1 MKWIQR
7 ICLRGLPLGIV
18 LAIFS
23 SGYGQSTLISIK
35 KGNRGNKSWAVFTFD
50 KKALWVG
57 LSQPEVGKI
66 SLYFLGYPGT
76 MEGSVVTID
85 TAFNRSILVSRVRET
100 PPIFKADIMYEP
112 DIPVSILKK
121 DGNIVLALNDERLLD
136 GSTILYGEETRLPS
150 RLVEVSPT
158 VEPTRVST
166 SIGFEK
172 GFEWVGYVRTSSHF
186 CSILL
191 RNAELALSQ
200 TAYPIQR
207 GGIQHLELVPMEGE
221 IPGVKVNVQLLPNA
235 QFNVAMKPNTLV
247 LESSFKEGTPFPE
260 EEAPVV
266 AEATPEA
273 RVSLPEIK
281 EKPQIKTP
289 PVSAQPAVSVPSSEE
304 IPWDQRVS
312 FEFRDTPVK
321 DALRL
326 VAVSNKLNMVISEGV
341 KGKVTMKLQNVTL
354 RQALDK
360 ILHTNECDYWV
371 DGNIITVRPLSVA
384 TTAGRVTQV
393 YRLKY
398 ADAVNVAKVVRRIA
412 TNDSLV
418 EVFYPEFLDFDV
430 SGKNRVTYE
439 LSTVQGIRRSS
450 ILVVTDIPEK
460 IREISHVIDELD
472 RPPPQIVI
480 ESKLVE
486 VSPYYT
492 NKLGIDWEN
501 TFNLEFYTSPPSDA
515 KEFRLQNVPVG
526 TAISPFS
533 FTRSITTGRLSSAEY
548 TALLDFLKEK
558 TDSKLI
564 SNPRILATDNEEA
577 SISVGKTV
585 PVARISRGMGGTGDM
600 VMFDYKEISI
610 RLNVTPHVLGN
621 NEIAMY
627 VNPILEEISDWK
639 IMFGNEAPVTDKRSV
654 NSIVTVKSGETI
666 VIGGLIKNQRIQT
679 TKRLWLLGSLPL
691 IGKLFQHEV
700 VEDRQT
706 DLMIFITPTIVEQ
719 SS

>member
-1 MKWIQR
+1 MKQIQK
-7 ICLRGLPLGIV
+7 IGLRGLLLGFV
-18 LAIFS
+18 LATFS
-23 SGYGQSTLISIK
+23 NGYGQSTLISIK

-50 KKALWVG
+50 KKALWIA
-57 LSQPEVGKI
+57 LSQAEEGKL
-66 SLYFLGYPGT
+66 SLYFLGDPGT

-100 PPIFKADIMYEP
+100 PPIFKADIVYEP
-112 DIPVSILKK
+112 DISVSVLKK
-121 DGNIVLALNDERLLD
+121 NGNIVLALNDERLLD
-136 GSTILYGEETRLPS
+136 GSTILYGEEARLPS
-150 RLVEVSPT
+150 RLVEVSP
-158 VEPTRVST
+158 VSEPNRVSA
-166 SIGFEK
+166 SIRFEK
-172 GFEWVGYVRTSSHF
+172 GFEWVGYVRTSSRV

-200 TAYPIQR
+200 TVYPIQS
-207 GGIQHLELVPMEGE
+207 GGIQNLELVPMEGE
-221 IPGVKVNVQLLPNA
+221 IPGVKVNLQLLSNA
-235 QFNVAMKPNTLV
+235 KFNVAMKPNTLI
-247 LESSFKEGTPFPE
+247 LESSLKEAPSFPE
-260 EEAPVV
+260 VEGPKIAGMPPEERVSKPAVKKEEIPSAPVQ
-266 AEATPEA
+266 P
-273 RVSLPEIK
+273 S
-281 EKPQIKTP
+281 
-289 PVSAQPAVSVPSSEE
+289 SAVTPSSEE
-304 IPWDQRVS
+304 IPWDRLVS

-418 EVFYPEFLDFDV
+418 EVFYPEFLDYEV
-430 SGKNRVTYE
+430 SGKNRVSYE
-439 LSTVQGIRRSS
+439 LSTIQGIRRSS

-460 IREISHVIDELD
+460 IREITHVIDELD

-515 KEFRLQNVPVG
+515 KEFRVENVPVG
-526 TAISPFS
+526 AAQAPFF
-533 FTRSITTGRLSSAEY
+533 FTRSIQTGRLSSAEY

-585 PVARISRGMGGTGDM
+585 PVARISRGMGGSGDM
-600 VMFDYKEISI
+600 VTFDYKEVSI

-679 TKRLWLLGSLPL
+679 TKKLWLLGSLPL
-691 IGKLFQHEV
+691 VGKLFQHEV

-706 DLMIFITPTIVEQ
+706 DLMIFITPTIVER

>member
-1 MKWIQR
+1 MKWIQK
-7 ICLRGLPLGIV
+7 IGLRGLLLGFV
-18 LAIFS
+18 LVFFFN
-23 SGYGQSTLISIK
+23 GYGQSTLISIK

-50 KKALWVG
+50 KKALWIA
-57 LSQPEVGKI
+57 LSQAEEGKL
-66 SLYFLGYPGT
+66 SLYFLGDPGT

-85 TAFNRSILVSRVRET
+85 TAFDRSILITRVRQT
-100 PPIFKADIMYEP
+100 PPIFKVDIGYEP
-112 DIPVSILKK
+112 NISVSVLKK

-136 GSTILYGEETRLPS
+136 GSTLLYGEETRLPS
-150 RLVEVSPT
+150 RLVEVSPVT
-158 VEPTRVST
+158 GPTRVST
-166 SIGFEK
+166 SMRFEK
-172 GFEWVGYVRTSSHF
+172 GFEWVGYVRSSSRL

-191 RNAELALSQ
+191 RNVELALAQ
-200 TAYPIQR
+200 TAYSIQS
-207 GGIQHLELVPMEGE
+207 GGIQNLELFPMEGE
-221 IPGVKVNVQLLPNA
+221 IPGVKVNVQLLPSA
-235 QFNVAMKPNTLV
+235 QFDVAMKPNTLV
-247 LESSFKEGTPFPE
+247 LESSLKKVPSFPE
-260 EEAPVV
+260 AELPVV
-266 AEATPEA
+266 AEASPKE
-273 RVSLPEIK
+273 RVSMPEIK
-281 EKPQIKTP
+281 EKLQIEAGP
-289 PVSAQPAVSVPSSEE
+289 PSAQPQPSVPSSAE
-304 IPWDQRVS
+304 IPWDRRVT

-341 KGKVTMKLQNVTL
+341 KGKVTMKLQDVTL
-354 RQALDK
+354 KQALDK

-398 ADAVNVAKVVRRIA
+398 ADAVNVAKVVKRIA

-418 EVFYPEFLDFDV
+418 EVFYPEFLDYDV
-430 SGKNRVTYE
+430 SGKNRVGYE
-439 LSTVQGIRRSS
+439 LSTIQGIRRSS

-501 TFNLEFYTSPPSDA
+501 TFNLEFYTSPPSKA
-515 KEFRLQNVPVG
+515 KEFGVENIPVG
-526 TAISPFS
+526 AATSPFLL
-533 FTRSITTGRLSSAEY
+533 TRSIQTGRLSSAEY
-548 TALLDFLKEK
+548 TALLDFLKQK

-600 VMFDYKEISI
+600 VSFDYKEISI

-679 TKRLWLLGSLPL
+679 TKKLWLLGSLPL

-706 DLMIFITPTIVEQ
+706 DLMIFITPTIQEK